1 MIKRLI
7 SLKSIKKF
15 KTIAQVAENLK
26 LPQHVLRFWE
36 NRFKQLKPLKL
47 SGNRRYYREIDIE
60 LIGYIKNLLYE
71 DCISIKGVQKIFG
84 NQSINQILKSKN
96 PILKKQNILSDNKN
110 LKKENLNNANREYKK
125 IFKEILI
132 DLKNIKNSI

>member
-7 SLKSIKKF
+7 FLKSIKKF

-71 DCISIKGVQKIFG
+71 DCISIKGVKKIFG

-96 PILKKQNILSDNKN
+96 PILKKKNVLSDNKN

-132 DLKNIKNSI
+132 DLKKIKNSI

>member
-7 SLKSIKKF
+7 FLKSIKKF

-96 PILKKQNILSDNKN
+96 PILKKKNVLSDNKN

>member
-1 MIKRLI
+1 M
-7 SLKSIKKF
+7 KSIKKF

-36 NRFKQLKPLKL
+36 NRFKQLKPLKS
-47 SGNRRYYREIDIE
+47 SGSRRYYREIDIE
-60 LIGYIKNLLYE
+60 LIIYIKNLLHE
-71 DCISIKGVQKIFG
+71 DCISIKGVQKIFA

-96 PILKKQNILSDNKN
+96 PILKKKNVLIDNKN
-110 LKKENLNNANREYKK
+110 LNKKNLHNTNKEYKK

>member
-7 SLKSIKKF
+7 FLKSIKKF

-26 LPQHVLRFWE
+26 LAQHVLRFWE

-47 SGNRRYYREIDIE
+47 SGNRRYYREFDIE
-60 LIGYIKNLLYE
+60 LVGYIKNLLYE

-96 PILKKQNILSDNKN
+96 PILRKKNVLSDN
-110 LKKENLNNANREYKK
+110 ENLNNINREYKK

>member
-7 SLKSIKKF
+7 FLKSIKKF

-26 LPQHVLRFWE
+26 LAQHVLRFWE

-96 PILKKQNILSDNKN
+96 PILKKKNVLSDNKN

>member
-1 MIKRLI
+1 M
-7 SLKSIKKF
+7 KSIKKF

-60 LIGYIKNLLYE
+60 LIIYIKNLLYE
-71 DCISIKGVQKIFG
+71 DCLSIKGVQKIFDIHKNG
-84 NQSINQILKSKN
+84 YGKLGGRILDS
-96 PILKKQNILSDNKN
+96 LSAGLFVQLYDK
-110 LKKENLNNANREYKK
+110 AP
-125 IFKEILI
+125 
-132 DLKNIKNSI
+132 DNIKEKMNKMNEKRLYIVTGKMWDKFGSGVSLR

>member
-7 SLKSIKKF
+7 FLKSIKKF

-60 LIGYIKNLLYE
+60 LIEYIKNLLYE

-96 PILKKQNILSDNKN
+96 PILKKKNVLSDNKN
-110 LKKENLNNANREYKK
+110 LKKENLNNTNGEYKK

>member
-7 SLKSIKKF
+7 FLKSIKKF

-96 PILKKQNILSDNKN
+96 PILKKKNVLSDN
-110 LKKENLNNANREYKK
+110 ENLNNINREYKK